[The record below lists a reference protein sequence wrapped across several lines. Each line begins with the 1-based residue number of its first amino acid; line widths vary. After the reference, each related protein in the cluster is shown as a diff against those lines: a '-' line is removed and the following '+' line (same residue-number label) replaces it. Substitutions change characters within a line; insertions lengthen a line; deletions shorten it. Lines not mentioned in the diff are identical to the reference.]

1 MRLFNCLAAR
11 RNSCLTAFVFV
22 LAVSLALGVTNW
34 VAAQNATDNTVVG
47 FGYQRAVGGISINA
61 DGLLENAGTESQ
73 GKLAKLR
80 AEMMHKLP
88 ADLNASVPLR
98 KISLRRLDAAIQ
110 EALKAG
116 KQLPDEVL
124 FLSGLQ
130 EVRYVFVYP
139 EQKDIVIVGPAEGWK
154 VDGRGNVVGVSSGK
168 PVMHLDDLLVALRTA
183 SGPAQSGITC
193 SIDPTPEGLQQLKSQ
208 ASKLRTMQ
216 NPESTAAAFEQALGR
231 QQITFS
237 GVPATS
243 RFAGVLVG
251 ADYQMKRLAM
261 NFDPSPVR
269 GLPSFLQMMGGTG
282 RGMSNMMPRWWLE
295 PTYESVLRDAS
306 GTAWELRGCGVKCM
320 TEEDFVSAS
329 GNVEHKGKANP
340 MAQKWADAMTARYGE
355 LAVAQPVFGEL
366 RNCMEL
372 AVVGALIA
380 SENLLQKA
388 GCTLPVLMDSAALKT
403 AKFAAPTQVDSK
415 VSMIKK
421 GRNWIISASG
431 GVAIRPYEFVA
442 KAQNDAAPVA
452 AREKAM
458 PSDTGK
464 WYWN

>member
-1 MRLFNCLAAR
+1 
-11 RNSCLTAFVFV
+11 
-22 LAVSLALGVTNW
+22 
-34 VAAQNATDNTVVG
+34 
-47 FGYQRAVGGISINA
+47 
-61 DGLLENAGTESQ
+61 
-73 GKLAKLR
+73 
-80 AEMMHKLP
+80 
-88 ADLNASVPLR
+88 
-98 KISLRRLDAAIQ
+98 
-110 EALKAG
+110 
-116 KQLPDEVL
+116 
-124 FLSGLQ
+124 
-130 EVRYVFVYP
+130 
-139 EQKDIVIVGPAEGWK
+139 
-154 VDGRGNVVGVSSGK
+154 
-168 PVMHLDDLLVALRTA
+168 
-183 SGPAQSGITC
+183 
-193 SIDPTPEGLQQLKSQ
+193 
-208 ASKLRTMQ
+208 
-216 NPESTAAAFEQALGR
+216 
-231 QQITFS
+231 
-237 GVPATS
+237 
-243 RFAGVLVG
+243 
-251 ADYQMKRLAM
+251 
-261 NFDPSPVR
+261 
-269 GLPSFLQMMGGTG
+269 MMGGTG

-295 PTYESVLRDAS
+295 PTYESVLRDPG

-380 SENLLQKA
+380 RERLVEKA
-388 GCTLPVLMDSAALKT
+388 GCTLPALMDEASLRTAA
-403 AKFAAPTQVDSK
+403 FAAPTQVDSK